1 MESTSGSVSI
11 EASISLPIYVII
23 LVTFIYLLYM
33 FSSSD
38 EVSYV
43 TSNLLLENFNEEY
56 MLACGESE
64 VLNLADSLMLI
75 NEITKSLKLQ
85 RVNSLDV
92 SIKDD
97 DEFIL
102 AKLNYN
108 FIMPFKIFDNGIV
121 QRTQIYKKR
130 KFQKGMS
137 LEDYNIV
144 SKKIDAGFDVWSL
157 TNYERAET
165 ISKLLGGTD
174 SFNGNGIDKIENG
187 KAVAIVSLDFRK
199 TSYDNAQNVT
209 NKVREDIEKLITF
222 KKGYVGSEYV
232 TENDYTKK
240 VLELVIPDSEI
251 SPDLEKELI
260 RIKQIASNAGLGLKI
275 TQIGGE

>member
-43 TSNLLLENFNEEY
+43 TSNLLLDNFNEEY

-64 VLNLADSLMLI
+64 VLNLADSLMLK

-102 AKLNYN
+102 AELNYN
-108 FIMPFKIFDNGIV
+108 FIMPFKIFDDGIV

-144 SKKIDAGFDVWSL
+144 SKKIDAGFDV
-157 TNYERAET
+157 
-165 ISKLLGGTD
+165 
-174 SFNGNGIDKIENG
+174 
-187 KAVAIVSLDFRK
+187 
-199 TSYDNAQNVT
+199 
-209 NKVREDIEKLITF
+209 
-222 KKGYVGSEYV
+222 
-232 TENDYTKK
+232 
-240 VLELVIPDSEI
+240 
-251 SPDLEKELI
+251 
-260 RIKQIASNAGLGLKI
+260 
-275 TQIGGE
+275 